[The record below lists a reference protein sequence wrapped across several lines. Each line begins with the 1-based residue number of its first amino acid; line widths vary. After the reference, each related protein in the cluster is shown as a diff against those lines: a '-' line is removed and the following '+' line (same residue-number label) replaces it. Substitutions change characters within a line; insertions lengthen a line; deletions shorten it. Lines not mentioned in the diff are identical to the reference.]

1 MWLLKWNDFFVI
13 LSDSNTIT
21 QVYVNIGWQFV
32 RQITCA
38 AKNRYYNANR
48 TRHAFTH
55 SSAIKRGLQLS
66 WPQQKKV
73 HLFLLISED
82 KILLSAAFRDES
94 QVYAFKMGDLL
105 HSAIEFMID
114 HWIALAIGL
123 LVLLIHRY
131 VCTMEQNVSSKIIHE
146 TPRWVK
152 EKTNCVVFV
161 LGSQSDPLRLFSRV
175 TVGFELELSLRFEV
189 GPSRMELSFKVPN
202 NYAFR
207 ANFVFFTYFW
217 RSWFCY
223 HLWHV

>member
-1 MWLLKWNDFFVI
+1 MR
-13 LSDSNTIT
+13 
-21 QVYVNIGWQFV
+21 QACVNIV

-38 AKNRYYNANR
+38 AKNRYYNANGS
-48 TRHAFTH
+48 RHAFTH
-55 SSAIKRGLQLS
+55 SSAIKRSLQLS
-66 WPQQKKV
+66 WGQQKKGS
-73 HLFLLISED
+73 FISID
-82 KILLSAAFRDES
+82 FWSQILLSAAFRDES
-94 QVYAFKMGDLL
+94 QVCAFKMGDLL

-131 VCTMEQNVSSKIIHE
+131 VCTMQQNVSSKIIHE
-146 TPRWVK
+146 TRRWVK
-152 EKTNCVVFV
+152 KRQIV
-161 LGSQSDPLRLFSRV
+161 
-175 TVGFELELSLRFEV
+175 LSLFWAHNPIPCGYLPSYSWVWVGVEFEV

-202 NYAFR
+202 NNAFR

>member
-1 MWLLKWNDFFVI
+1 M
-13 LSDSNTIT
+13 T

-152 EKTNCVVFV
+152 KTQIVLSVHVVWAHNPIPCGYLASYSWV
-161 LGSQSDPLRLFSRV
+161 W
-175 TVGFELELSLRFEV
+175 VGVEFEV
-189 GPSRMELSFKVPN
+189 GWS
-202 NYAFR
+202 
-207 ANFVFFTYFW
+207 
-217 RSWFCY
+217 
-223 HLWHV
+223 

>member
-1 MWLLKWNDFFVI
+1 M
-13 LSDSNTIT
+13 
-21 QVYVNIGWQFV
+21 YVNIGWQFV

-152 EKTNCVVFV
+152 KTQIVLSVVWAHNPIPCGYLASYSWV
-161 LGSQSDPLRLFSRV
+161 W
-175 TVGFELELSLRFEV
+175 VGVEFEV
-189 GPSRMELSFKVPN
+189 G
-202 NYAFR
+202 
-207 ANFVFFTYFW
+207 
-217 RSWFCY
+217 RS
-223 HLWHV
+223 

>member
-1 MWLLKWNDFFVI
+1 M
-13 LSDSNTIT
+13 T
-21 QVYVNIGWQFV
+21 QVFVNIAWQFV

-55 SSAIKRGLQLS
+55 SSAIKWSLQLC
-66 WPQQKKV
+66 WAQQKKV
-73 HLFLLISED
+73 DSFLLISEA
-82 KILLSAAFRDES
+82 KLLLSAAFRDEF

-105 HSAIEFMID
+105 HSAKEFMID
-114 HWIALAIGL
+114 HWITLAIGL

-131 VCTMEQNVSSKIIHE
+131 VCTMQQNVSSKIIHE

-152 EKTNCVVFV
+152 KRQIV
-161 LGSQSDPLRLFSRV
+161 LSFFWAHNPIPCGYLPSYSWVWVRV
-175 TVGFELELSLRFEV
+175 EFEV
-189 GPSRMELSFKVPN
+189 GPGRMELSFKVPN
-202 NYAFR
+202 NYTFG
-207 ANFVFFTYFW
+207 ANFVLFTYFW

>member
-1 MWLLKWNDFFVI
+1 MKKVLVWLAPFSSWVTAKMKWFFRYPFRLKYH
-13 LSDSNTIT
+13 NTSVCKYWMTI
-21 QVYVNIGWQFV
+21 
-32 RQITCA
+32 RQTDYMP

-131 VCTMEQNVSSKIIHE
+131 VCTMQQNVSSKIIHE

-152 EKTNCVVFV
+152 KTQIVLSVVWAHNPIPCGYLASYSWV
-161 LGSQSDPLRLFSRV
+161 W
-175 TVGFELELSLRFEV
+175 VGVEFEV
-189 GPSRMELSFKVPN
+189 GWS
-202 NYAFR
+202 
-207 ANFVFFTYFW
+207 
-217 RSWFCY
+217 
-223 HLWHV
+223 

>member
-1 MWLLKWNDFFVI
+1 M
-13 LSDSNTIT
+13 
-21 QVYVNIGWQFV
+21 YVDIGWQFV
-32 RQITCA
+32 RQITCG

-55 SSAIKRGLQLS
+55 SSVIKRGLQLS

-131 VCTMEQNVSSKIIHE
+131 VCTMQQNVSSKIIHE

-152 EKTNCVVFV
+152 KTQIVLSVVWAHN
-161 LGSQSDPLRLFSRV
+161 LSDPLLLFS
-175 TVGFELELSLRFEV
+175 ELQLGLSWSWV
-189 GPSRMELSFKVPN
+189 WGRMELSFKVPK
-202 NYAFR
+202 NYASCFLYLFLTKQILLSSLACVNR
-207 ANFVFFTYFW
+207 MV
-217 RSWFCY
+217 
-223 HLWHV
+223 